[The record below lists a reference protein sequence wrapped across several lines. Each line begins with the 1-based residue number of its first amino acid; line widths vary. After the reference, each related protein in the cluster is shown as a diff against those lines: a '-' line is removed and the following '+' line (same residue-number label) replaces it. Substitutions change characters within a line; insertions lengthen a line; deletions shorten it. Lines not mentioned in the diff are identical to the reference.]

1 MFELSQ
7 NKFFIKG
14 ESGIKYSYNNGNIA
28 ADPLLASTNF
38 LNALEKMPTLIEK
51 YEKDN
56 EKISK
61 DIPVLREVLD
71 GSWKKDKEL
80 KELKAELVILDCQ
93 ILLSLKPIEQSEQP
107 TDNDQNITER
117 EHSDDIPQE
126 QIVVE

>member
-1 MFELSQ
+1 
-7 NKFFIKG
+7 
-14 ESGIKYSYNNGNIA
+14 
-28 ADPLLASTNF
+28 
-38 LNALEKMPTLIEK
+38 MPTLIEK

>member
-1 MFELSQ
+1 LFELSQ